1 MKKTNNSD
9 FQSIQEILSTMTLD
23 VKIPEVD
30 INELKKIWKESFG
43 EKISELST
51 PERFSDD
58 GILTVGCAS
67 PIVANELYL
76 ECNNLLQ
83 IMREKTENMG
93 IEIKGLTFETKK
105 ITRG

>member
-1 MKKTNNSD
+1 MENRNHSD
-9 FQSIQEILSTMTLD
+9 LQSIKEILSTITLD
-23 VKIPEVD
+23 VKISEAD
-30 INELKKIWKESFG
+30 IEALKTCWKESVG

-51 PERFSDD
+51 PDSFSDD
-58 GILTVGCAS
+58 GILTISCTS
-67 PIVANELYL
+67 PLVANELYL

-93 IEIKGLTFETKK
+93 IEIKGLRFDTKK